1 MSAYRVKRNERDWA
15 GQLISWLKSA
25 IDNKETIFQD
35 ATNDTSL
42 RLESGKTK
50 YPDILLFTDK
60 VSGIVFNGW
69 ELKFPDTQVDDPE
82 MLENALEKAQRL
94 NSESF
99 VTWNGTE
106 AVIWKIDTSNYD
118 INSLSQVKSYPKMPN
133 ISTRSDL
140 SDDFLQHENDLRL
153 RAMEILHDLEMLY
166 LNGHLKP
173 AVNVSENMIE
183 AIRLAKSIMVPQ
195 IAYSI
200 EEKSGKN
207 RKFREE
213 FNKWKIYESSTL
225 SILEKSSRKKENI
238 DAKTVLAN
246 FTFYNLIGKILFYLT
261 LSENLPGELERIS
274 ISQGDAKA
282 RLENYFDKAK
292 AIDYQAVFQ
301 PYFTDGLS
309 LTTTANNALLDLIKT
324 LTQFDFR
331 LLPSDVIGNILGNL
345 VPKDEKQ
352 KFGQYFTPSILASL
366 VAYPAVDNK
375 ESILMDPTS
384 GTGTFLNSFYDILTY
399 FGNDSHQ
406 DKLSRIWG
414 NDISHFP
421 AILSVIN
428 LYKKD
433 VRETDNFP
441 RVTRED
447 FFNLEVGKKLNY
459 PNPYDHNERIEV
471 AMPIFDG
478 IASNFPFI
486 QQEDIPNDKL
496 TDHFKKQFE
505 MTQIPFVRDDD
516 FYINERADY
525 FTYCVYNSIR
535 FLKQGGILS
544 AITSNAW
551 LGKEY
556 GIQFKDFLLSNFHI
570 KYVVRSTAEHWFS
583 DSKVSTIYFALEK
596 DINLDEPTRFVTLN
610 FKLESYFNKKSAAE
624 NLKLIE
630 ELYSQIDNCDYNLNQ
645 SWKSSSSINNH
656 YVRNDGKVEVSLVS
670 RKVLQE
676 SIVNKTNWNQY
687 FIAENPLEVV
697 DEHLIKYHGNILET
711 FRGERTGWNDM
722 FVIPKDKIS
731 KIGIKAKYMKPY
743 VKSPSEL
750 KSILFDGKFENYVF
764 ACEDSIEKLDDKTKN
779 WIDKFVGVKNKNG
792 SATIPEVCSGHKPFW
807 YSLHPKGTDITT
819 AINPNDRL
827 FFAFSKDQFAVDQ
840 RLTVMQ
846 VYESEDVELIAALL
860 NSIVSLLTI
869 ELKGVSRNLGVLDLN
884 ANHLKEMRFLNPH
897 NISDLHKSKII
908 ECFRTLQKRPIL
920 SIFEEVEMKDRNDFD
935 KAVFHAFGIQED
947 VLNDY
952 YNLLT
957 QLVKDRIE
965 MKDR

>member
-60 VSGIVFNGW
+60 ISGIVFNGW
-69 ELKFPDTQVDDPE
+69 ELKFPDTPVDDSE
-82 MLENALEKAQRL
+82 MLKNALEKAKRL

-118 INSLSQVKSYPKMPN
+118 INSLTKIKSYPKMPN

-140 SDDFLQHENDLRL
+140 SDDFIRHENDLKM
-153 RAMEILHDLEMLY
+153 RAMEILHDLGMLY
-166 LNGHLKP
+166 LDDHLKP
-173 AVNVSENMIE
+173 AINVSEDMIE
-183 AIRLAKSIMVPQ
+183 AIRLAKSIIVPQ

-238 DAKTVLAN
+238 KATTVLAN

-261 LSENLPGELERIS
+261 LSENLSGELERIS
-274 ISQGDAKA
+274 ISEGDAKA
-282 RLENYFDKAK
+282 RLEYYFEKAK

-301 PYFTDGLS
+301 PYFTDDLR

-324 LTQFDFR
+324 LTKFDFR
-331 LLPSDVIGNILGNL
+331 LLPSDVIGNILENL

-375 ESILMDPTS
+375 ESLLMDPTS

-399 FGNDSHQ
+399 FGNSSHQ

-471 AMPIFDG
+471 AIPTFDG

-496 TDHFKKQFE
+496 TNHFKKQFE
-505 MTQIPFVRDDD
+505 LTQLPFVRDDD
-516 FYINERADY
+516 FFINERADY

-535 FLKQGGILS
+535 FLKQGGVLS

-583 DSKVSTIYFALEK
+583 DSKVSAIYFVLEK
-596 DINLDEPTRFVTLN
+596 GINFNEPTRFVTLN
-610 FKLESYFNKKSAAE
+610 FKLESYFNKKNTSE
-624 NLKLIE
+624 NLMLIE

-645 SWKSSSSINNH
+645 SWQSSPYVRDH
-656 YVRNDGKVEVSLVS
+656 YVRNDRKVEVSLVS
-670 RKVLQE
+670 RKVLKK

-687 FIAENPLEVV
+687 FIAENPLEAV
-697 DEHLIKYHGNILET
+697 DVHLIKYHSYILEAY
-711 FRGERTGWNDM
+711 RGERTGWNDM
-722 FVIPKDKIS
+722 FVIPKKKVS
-731 KIGIKAKYMKPY
+731 EIGINTKYLKPY

-750 KSILFDGKFENYVF
+750 RSILFDGKFENYVLV
-764 ACEDSIEKLDDKTKN
+764 CENPIEKLDDKTKN
-779 WIDKFVGVKNKNG
+779 WIGKFVDVRNKNG
-792 SATIPEVCSGHKPFW
+792 SATIPEVCSSHKPFW
-807 YSLHPKGTDITT
+807 YSLHPKATDITT

-827 FFAFSKDQFAVDQ
+827 FFAYSEGQFAVDQ

-846 VYESEDVELIAALL
+846 VCEGENVELIAALL

-897 NISDLHKSKII
+897 NLSEFHKSKII
-908 ECFRTLQKRPIL
+908 GYFRMLGKRPIN
-920 SIFEEVEMKDRNDFD
+920 SIFDEVKMKDRNDLD
-935 KAVFHAFGIQED
+935 KAVFRAFGIPED
-947 VLNDY
+947 TLNDY